1 MKKTALL
8 LIVTSLLMVF
18 PTIAAADHYSDG
30 KLLQENCSEALK
42 LFDSREKADVFQA
55 GSCLGYIRAAN
66 DMYEIMVNNANRTI
80 CIPSGLDAKHLV
92 MVVVKYLNKHP
103 EKLQDP
109 ASASVYEA
117 FQVYFPCSKPEP
129 EK

>member
-1 MKKTALL
+1 MKKSVHL
-8 LIVTSLLMVF
+8 LIIAFLLMIY

-66 DMYEIMVNNANRTI
+66 DMYEIMVNNTNRTI

-92 MVVVKYLNKHP
+92 MVVVKYLNERP

-129 EK
+129 AK

>member
-1 MKKTALL
+1 MKKLTLL
-8 LIVTSLLMVF
+8 FVVASLFMVF
-18 PTIAAADHYSDG
+18 PTIVAADHYSDG
-30 KLLQENCSEALK
+30 KLLQKTCTEALK
-42 LFDSREKADVFQA
+42 LFDSRANADPFQA

-92 MVVVKYLNKHP
+92 MVVVKYLNEHP

-109 ASASVYEA
+109 ASASVYES
-117 FQVYFPCSKPEP
+117 FQVYFPCTRAEP

>member
-42 LFDSREKADVFQA
+42 LFNSREKADVFQA

-92 MVVVKYLNKHP
+92 MVVVKYLNEHP